1 MSSFLEIKALSY
13 GWPGMAPAL
22 REAEFHLER
31 GQRLCVCGC
40 NGGGKST
47 LLQLLSGI
55 LSPCSGEIR
64 MNGIRMDADPL
75 RMRTALLMQDA
86 DMQIIGA
93 TAGEDL
99 LLNWPEPD
107 HARIT
112 AVRALASRF
121 DLLDCWERPVHALSY
136 GQKRKLCLCSALLA
150 GPDVLL
156 LDEPCSGLDYP
167 ALLRLR
173 ALLRDTRELTQIITT
188 HDLAPIV
195 DLADAVLILHR
206 GAQVFFGTPEDALHA
221 LEHHP
226 EWGVRLPCRW
236 RHERRITDWET

>member
-1 MSSFLEIKALSY
+1 MSSFLEIKALRY

-150 GPDVLL
+150 GTVVVGVGLVSAAASILGHYLGAGLAIKNGSRIVRPTVILVLVLL
-156 LDEPCSGLDYP
+156 LVKVVSE
-167 ALLRLR
+167 LL
-173 ALLRDTRELTQIITT
+173 
-188 HDLAPIV
+188 
-195 DLADAVLILHR
+195 
-206 GAQVFFGTPEDALHA
+206 FPEF
-221 LEHHP
+221 
-226 EWGVRLPCRW
+226 WS
-236 RHERRITDWET
+236 